1 METDNRFGYF
11 FLGLGFGTALGLLLA
26 PKSGSETRNYLRSK
40 TQEGTDYLKKQGQ
53 ELADSATETIERGK
67 RTLQSQVKDFSD
79 AVDAGKQAYRDAVV
93 TSPSPA
99 GSTGST

>member
-1 METDNRFGYF
+1 MEGDNRFGYF
-11 FLGLGFGTALGLLLA
+11 FLGFGFGTALGLLLA

-67 RTLQSQVKDFSD
+67 RTVQTQVRNLSD
-79 AVDAGKQAYRDAVV
+79 AVGAGKQAYREAVETAPST
-93 TSPSPA
+93 TSSV
-99 GSTGST
+99 

>member
-11 FLGLGFGTALGLLLA
+11 LLGLGFGTALGLLLA

-53 ELADSATETIERGK
+53 DLADSATETIERSK
-67 RTLQSQVKDFSD
+67 RTLESQVKNFSD
-79 AVDAGKQAYRDAVV
+79 AVVAGKRAYREAVE
-93 TSPSPA
+93 TSPST
-99 GSTGST
+99 TGSV